1 MQLRTFQMLLQSHRM
16 LRLRTAARNNYS
28 QVQAITSSWLQ
39 DKGSDGDS
47 DSDIENRNDVSGQEG
62 VAVAVGVGECKSIQ
76 LRLYAST
83 WLICITTASQLWL
96 ARLLQRPGR
105 PVDKMER
112 WRNKVA
118 VVSGASAGIGA
129 ACARALVGAGLLVVG
144 LARRQERIEEM
155 RAKLP
160 PAEQRRLHARR
171 CDITRESEVL
181 AAFDWAQ
188 RELGGVHVL
197 VNNAG
202 IIATTELSGPGN
214 TQAIRDTI
222 ETNLMGSVYCIREA
236 FQAMRRQEQQQPEQA
251 RGEGHVIIVNSVA
264 GQQVPNLGPQL
275 PSLNIYPAT
284 KFALRAMQE
293 IYRQE
298 FQRHQTRVRV
308 STISPGIVDTDILPE
323 QIQGVIKPHMPMLR
337 SEDVADAVLWTIS
350 TPANVQV
357 QNITIK
363 PQGEKF

>member
-1 MQLRTFQMLLQSHRM
+1 MQ
-16 LRLRTAARNNYS
+16 
-28 QVQAITSSWLQ
+28 
-39 DKGSDGDS
+39 
-47 DSDIENRNDVSGQEG
+47 
-62 VAVAVGVGECKSIQ
+62 
-76 LRLYAST
+76 
-83 WLICITTASQLWL
+83 
-96 ARLLQRPGR
+96 
-105 PVDKMER
+105 R

-129 ACARALVGAGLLVVG
+129 ACARALVGAGLVVVG

-160 PAEQRRLHARR
+160 PAEQRRLHARH

-181 AAFDWAQ
+181 AAFDWTQ

-202 IIATTELSGPGN
+202 IIATAELSGEGN
-214 TQAIRDTI
+214 TQAVRDTI

-236 FQAMRRQEQQQPEQA
+236 FQAMRRQEQQQPA
-251 RGEGHVIIVNSVA
+251 AEGHVIIVNSVA

-275 PSLNIYPAT
+275 PSLNVYPAS

-298 FQRHQTRVRV
+298 FQRHQTHVRV

-337 SEDVADAVLWTIS
+337 SEDVADAILWTIG
-350 TPANVQV
+350 TPSNVQV

>member
-1 MQLRTFQMLLQSHRM
+1 
-16 LRLRTAARNNYS
+16 
-28 QVQAITSSWLQ
+28 
-39 DKGSDGDS
+39 
-47 DSDIENRNDVSGQEG
+47 
-62 VAVAVGVGECKSIQ
+62 
-76 LRLYAST
+76 
-83 WLICITTASQLWL
+83 
-96 ARLLQRPGR
+96 
-105 PVDKMER
+105 MER

-251 RGEGHVIIVNSVA
+251 RPEGHVIIVNSVA

>member
-1 MQLRTFQMLLQSHRM
+1 
-16 LRLRTAARNNYS
+16 
-28 QVQAITSSWLQ
+28 
-39 DKGSDGDS
+39 
-47 DSDIENRNDVSGQEG
+47 
-62 VAVAVGVGECKSIQ
+62 
-76 LRLYAST
+76 
-83 WLICITTASQLWL
+83 
-96 ARLLQRPGR
+96 
-105 PVDKMER
+105 MER

-129 ACARALVGAGLLVVG
+129 ACARALAGAGLVVVG
-144 LARRQERIEEM
+144 LARRQERIEKM
-155 RAKLP
+155 RAELP

-181 AAFDWAQ
+181 DAFDWAQ

-236 FQAMRRQEQQQPEQA
+236 FQAMRRQQQQQQQQAEQQELA
-251 RGEGHVIIVNSVA
+251 EGHVIIVNSVA
-264 GQQVPNLGPQL
+264 GQQVPNLGPQM

-298 FQRHQTRVRV
+298 FQRHQTHVRV

-350 TPANVQV
+350 TPSNVQV